1 MIHPPRWSTKQLEFD
16 SLKSAGLFRDERLEG
31 SAQWEGH
38 FQTALDEFEQLFA
51 TLEDLSP
58 DGDVLGRWAE
68 AFRKKL
74 GRALGYLAGPPI
86 SNDDLKIVADVD
98 SLAPGVISKN
108 KDALIRVFRVIDE
121 VLDTHRFPWV
131 RENRTPGPHERR
143 AAILSSAVLMATQRI
158 ATERRNSGKNTQEG
172 GLKDYLRSIGFT
184 EVPPTAISTIVH
196 GPQDME
202 FCAEA
207 KLDERKADVI
217 LRLHDTRLM
226 AFECKVSN
234 SSTNSIKRLTGDV
247 AAKAEHWAEQ
257 FGTKQVVPAALL
269 AGVFKVLTLEQ
280 AQARN
285 LSIFWS
291 HDLDSVGK
299 FIEST
304 RYGMR

>member
-1 MIHPPRWSTKQLEFD
+1 MIHPPRWSTKQLELD
-16 SLKSAGLFRDERLEG
+16 ALTSAGLFRDERLEG

-51 TLEDLSP
+51 TLEDLRA
-58 DGDVLGRWAE
+58 DGDVLARWSE

-86 SNDDLKIVADVD
+86 SNDDLKVVADVD

-108 KDALIRVFRVIDE
+108 RDALVRVFRVIDE
-121 VLDTHRFPWV
+121 VLDVHRFPWV
-131 RENRTPGPHERR
+131 RESRTPGPHERR

-158 ATERRNSGKNTQEG
+158 ATERRNTGKNTQEER
-172 GLKDYLRSIGFT
+172 LKEYLRSLGFT
-184 EVPPTAISTIVH
+184 EVPTASIDTIVH
-196 GPQDME
+196 GPQAMQ

-234 SSTNSIKRLTGDV
+234 SSTNSVKRLNNDA
-247 AAKAEHWAEQ
+247 AAKAVAWTKQ

-269 AGVFKVLTLEQ
+269 AGVFKVHNLEQ
-280 AQARN
+280 AQDTGLA
-285 LSIFWS
+285 LFWS
-291 HDLDSVGK
+291 HDLDKVGE

-304 RYGMR
+304 R